1 MMMKTSPLLTSAFI
15 LLVSLF
21 MMSACGPSQTVSR
34 VDAGDLPE
42 LSGRWNARD
51 AQMVSETM
59 MSDVLNRPWLERFR
73 EQHER
78 NPVVIVGRVRNES
91 MEHIDTEV
99 FTKDLERE
107 LINSGDVTF
116 VASREE
122 REEIRDERQ
131 DQQEYASYESVKN
144 LAQELGADYMM
155 LGNIN
160 SIMDESIDRR
170 TASIFY
176 TINLELIDVE
186 TNQKVW
192 IGNEQIRKVVERS
205 GVR

>member
-1 MMMKTSPLLTSAFI
+1 MMNYTNLFTLALIALLAA
-15 LLVSLF
+15 F
-21 MMSACGPSQTVSR
+21 MMSACGPSQSVSR
-34 VDAGDLPE
+34 VDADDMPE
-42 LSGRWNARD
+42 LSGRWNDRD
-51 AQMVSETM
+51 ARMVSETM
-59 MSDVLNRPWLERFR
+59 MTDVLKRPWLSRFR
-73 EQHER
+73 EQHDR

-99 FTKDLERE
+99 FTRDLERE

-116 VASREE
+116 VASRES
-122 REEIRDERQ
+122 REEIRAERR
-131 DQQEYASYESVKN
+131 DQQDFASFESVKN
-144 LAQELGADYMM
+144 MAEELGADYMM

-176 TINLELIDVE
+176 TVNLELIDVE
-186 TNQKVW
+186 TNEKVW

-205 GVR
+205 RVR

>member
-1 MMMKTSPLLTSAFI
+1 
-15 LLVSLF
+15 

-34 VDAGDLPE
+34 VDSDEMPE

-51 AQMVSETM
+51 ARMVSETM
-59 MSDVLNRPWLERFR
+59 MSDVLNRPWLGNFR

-107 LINSGDVTF
+107 LINSGDVSF

-170 TASIFY
+170 TSSIFY

-192 IGNEQIRKVVERS
+192 IGNEQIRKIVERS